1 MRPILENYPAT
12 SLANLIAQARSPLEA
27 EIARTPPKNSPL
39 IVFFSFTDGTRRATV
54 VHFSGDDINAIWRK
68 FADWRKRSGY
78 SRKVRWLRIDWVISQ
93 RLMTWK
99 DCQEEMGRT
108 KRNYFRYGIALD
120 KSFRHAFLEQEMNA
134 NAMLY
139 LGSKSPKAGFN
150 PKNFSR
156 YGVARFGSAFSAPKD
171 ANHEVALFTTKGVL
185 VQPNADYVELH
196 GYIGGKEG
204 RDTGRRPIR
213 KLDSYRVRWLIEQAS
228 QYLVDQLDESGRFTY
243 GIHPCFDRE
252 IETYNTL
259 RHASTTYSMLE
270 AWEVTSGTALKHAI
284 ERSIAYLTGSL
295 IREFKLPSGEPV
307 AYLLEGESE
316 IKLGGNAVCLLALVK
331 YTELTQ
337 DERFLSLME
346 KLAAGIAAMQDS
358 KTGQFAH
365 VLNAN
370 DLSVKERFR
379 VIYYDGEAAFGL
391 MRLYG
396 LTGNRRWLEIVEKA
410 FDYFIQKEHWKIH
423 DHWLSYCV
431 NELTTHRPKEE
442 YFEFG
447 IKNFSGHLNFVIGR
461 ITTYPTLLELMMAA
475 HKMIGR
481 IKHSPDKKH
490 LLEQIDL
497 EKFYHALE
505 KRAHYLLNGFFWPEF
520 AIYFKNPQRILG
532 SFFIRHHSFRVR
544 IDDVEHYL
552 SGYCAY
558 LQHYL
563 EDPRHS
569 EA

>member
-27 EIARTPPKNSPL
+27 EIARTPPKSTPL
-39 IVFFSFTDGTRRATV
+39 IFFFSFTDGTRRATV
-54 VHFSGDDINAIWRK
+54 VHFSGDDINTIWRK

-120 KSFRHAFLEQEMNA
+120 RSFRHAFLEQEMNA

-156 YGVARFGSAFSAPKD
+156 YGVARFGSAFSAPK
-171 ANHEVALFTTKGVL
+171 APEHEVALFTTKGIL
-185 VQPNADYVELH
+185 VQPNANYVELH

-204 RDTGRRPIR
+204 RDTGRRPVR
-213 KLDSYRVRWLIEQAS
+213 KLDTHRVRWLIEQAS

-252 IETYNTL
+252 IEAYNTL

-295 IREFKLPSGEPV
+295 IREFKLTSGEPV

-316 IKLGGNAVCLLALVK
+316 IKLGGNAVCLLTLVK

-358 KTGQFAH
+358 KTGKFAH
-365 VLNAN
+365 VLHAH
-370 DLSVKERFR
+370 DLSVKEQFR

-396 LTGNRRWLEIVEKA
+396 LTGNRRWLDIVEKA
-410 FDYFIQKEHWKIH
+410 FDYFIEMDHWKIH

-475 HKMIGR
+475 HKMIRR

-563 EDPRHS
+563 EEPHRS
-569 EA
+569 EE